1 MRSTTPRRICR
12 RIARCAI
19 GILLGLT
26 AIPALGEIR
35 YDVTLSGIENVRLAE
50 LLRAVSELERRQG
63 EPVATEGMLRRRA
76 RDDTARLREVL
87 RAEGYYAGT
96 VAFQLQPPAETG
108 GGVEVAVDVETGP
121 PFSLKGVD
129 IRFRG
134 GGPTPDLGGLNH
146 DALGLLPGAR
156 ARAEDILAAQQ
167 RLIDR
172 LGWTGYPYAVVADR
186 EVVVDHAATSVS
198 VSFVLAPGA
207 FVTFGATEIDGL
219 ATVDADVVRR
229 EVTWREGAPFDLRQ
243 VRATRRALSRTGL
256 FSSVS
261 VSYPE
266 TGPADGRAPMRIAL
280 AEDAPRSIGAGLK
293 ASTSEGLGATAFWE
307 HRNVFGAAER
317 LRVQA
322 VAAAEA
328 QSLETSLRIPAFL
341 ADSQSLILSATASRE
356 RPEAFDADSIG
367 ASAVIDRP
375 LGEAFRGSAGVSIE
389 RTRLQDEFDDEKF
402 NLAGLPLTL
411 IRDTTDD
418 LLNPTSGGRAQL
430 SATPYTGIGDTDA
443 NFAVLRFSDS
453 AHLALD
459 RDKRFML
466 AGRGTIGSIVGES
479 RRGVPSDRR
488 FYAGGADTIRG
499 YEFQLVGPL
508 DAEDDPLG
516 GRALLAGSIELRARI
531 TETLGG
537 VVFLD
542 GGNVYEDNLPDLDEE
557 LFFGAGVGFR
567 YFTPVGPLRL
577 DVAVPLDKRSVDD
590 DFQIYVSLGQAF

>member
-1 MRSTTPRRICR
+1 MRSTEPRRFR
-12 RIARCAI
+12 RLIARCVI
-19 GILLGLT
+19 GVLLVLT
-26 AIPALGEIR
+26 PGPAHAEIT
-35 YDVTLSGIENVRLAE
+35 YDVTLSEIENDRLAE
-50 LLRAVSELERRQG
+50 LLLAVSELERRKG
-63 EPVATEGMLRRRA
+63 EPVATEGVLRRRA

-96 VAFQLQPPAETG
+96 VAFQLQPP
-108 GGVEVAVDVETGP
+108 VEADGAFAVTLDVETGP
-121 PFSLKGVD
+121 PFSLEGVD

-134 GGPTPDLGGLNH
+134 DGPTPDLGGLNY
-146 DALGLLPGAR
+146 DELGLLPGAR
-156 ARAEDILAAQQ
+156 SRAEDILAAQQ
-167 RLIDR
+167 RLIER

-186 EVVVDHAATSVS
+186 EVVVDHAMTSVS

-207 FVTFGATEIDGL
+207 YTVFGGTEIAGL
-219 ATVDADVVRR
+219 AAVDDEVVRR
-229 EVTWREGAPFDLRQ
+229 DVQWQEGAPFDLRQ
-243 VRATRRALSRTGL
+243 VRATRRALSRSGL

-261 VSYPE
+261 VSYPQ
-266 TGPADGRAPMRIAL
+266 TGPPDGRAPMRIAL
-280 AEDAPRSIGAGLK
+280 IEDAARSVGAGLK

-307 HRNVFGAAER
+307 HRNFFGSAER

-322 VAAAEA
+322 VAASEA

-356 RPEAFDADSIG
+356 RPEAFDADTVG

-389 RTRLQDEFDDEKF
+389 RTRLEDEFGDEKF
-402 NLAGLPLTL
+402 NLIGLPLAL

-459 RDKRFML
+459 RDKRFIL

-479 RRGVPSDRR
+479 RRGVPSDKR

-516 GRALLAGSIELRARI
+516 GRALLAGSIEFRARI